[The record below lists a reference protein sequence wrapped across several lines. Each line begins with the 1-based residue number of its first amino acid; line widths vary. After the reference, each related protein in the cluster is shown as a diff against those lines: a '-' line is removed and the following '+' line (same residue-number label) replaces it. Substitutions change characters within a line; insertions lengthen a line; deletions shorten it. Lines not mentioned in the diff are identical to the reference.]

1 MKGSNFVDD
10 LVKGA
15 AKGLNDF
22 GNFTKNLDGI
32 SFHHVADGVKST
44 TTLQANNA
52 INDVYEFFMGAS
64 NSGIRGTLNNLADG
78 QGFGQAVKGAY
89 TAADGKGLN
98 YKAIAG
104 TYIGGS
110 LVGRAATGGGIYRDQ
125 TGNINMPGV
134 PFI

>member
-1 MKGSNFVDD
+1 MATGAGFMDD
-10 LVKGA
+10 VVKAA
-15 AKGLNDF
+15 AKGLNNAGDF
-22 GNFTKNLDGI
+22 VKNLDSIDYHHITNGI
-32 SFHHVADGVKST
+32 KST
-44 TTLQANNA
+44 TTLKANQG

-89 TAADGKGLN
+89 TTAEGGLN

-110 LVGRAATGGGIYRDQ
+110 LVGRVATGGGVYRDQ
-125 TGNINMPGV
+125 TGKINMPGV